1 MRRPVESDWPYINL
15 NEQKRMC
22 PGQFDLPNEVTYG
35 HVNMAPG
42 MSAADDRFAIARAC
56 DDSFCYKAIGT
67 FSTGNTAMVHFKLV
81 AIESMCSSVADLG
94 KDKIVIIVPY
104 FEMRRIFIG
113 ALTVLNGGWVK
124 VRVSTANGLQGWEGD
139 VSFFVTT
146 VAAHLKGQVGFVAD
160 PRRIC
165 ISITRQRQ
173 FLVVVCNVDCTQ
185 VRPDDEDV
193 PEADVN
199 KMGDVEKK
207 AVADQND
214 FSYFKNHGRL
224 ISKSANDIDN
234 NRLLG
239 PQFDQGSHRSLKSKF
254 EELWAS
260 LDERCG
266 ISKPEAETDSW
277 GDNVTQAG
285 STATASSQPTPSVIT
300 PASNQMVQDSPAPQN
315 VLPGCSSDTAL
326 LNLDREIQFEDDF
339 DLLDFDDLKEAHAE
353 LASKGAATSLILLIR
368 KEYPQVS
375 LSSNITSTPHVS
387 AQQVVR
393 GKLRDEKVFKPF
405 DAQGP
410 LPPEWYYVEHKQAGE
425 GDKYYLNLALDVW
438 CEERPTDLTNESSPG
453 VRPANQSNPQKPVTQ
468 TSPITSTQ
476 PKSSSELTWLSI
488 RTGFSCGNER
498 GNYKDAKLQSGASR

>member
-35 HVNMAPG
+35 HVNMAP
-42 MSAADDRFAIARAC
+42 
-56 DDSFCYKAIGT
+56 DSFCYKAIGT
-67 FSTGNTAMVHFKLV
+67 FSMGNTAMVHFKLV

-104 FEMRRIFIG
+104 FEMR
-113 ALTVLNGGWVK
+113 WVK

-165 ISITRQRQ
+165 VSITRQRQ

-214 FSYFKNHGRL
+214 FSYFKNHRRL

-239 PQFDQGSHRSLKSKF
+239 PQFDQGSQRSLKSKF

-300 PASNQMVQDSPAPQN
+300 PASNQVVQDSPAPQN

-368 KEYPQVS
+368 KEYPQGHGKGS
-375 LSSNITSTPHVS
+375 HRFGGSEE
-387 AQQVVR
+387 QYRCQVVR

-468 TSPITSTQ
+468 ISPITSTQ